1 MKSLE
6 HASGSGIEIFYYNVT
21 VKISATFVSQDVWPG
36 PKHYLLCK
44 MSVLDTFFEFSEHLI
59 NKTLYLQDKDDL
71 CKMEDDSSSS
81 YNYNFVTQIEL

>member
-1 MKSLE
+1 
-6 HASGSGIEIFYYNVT
+6 
-21 VKISATFVSQDVWPG
+21 
-36 PKHYLLCK
+36 

-71 CKMEDDSSSS
+71 CKMEDDSSLS